1 MQQPEPV
8 RRFEMPRVKRVLE
21 GRGAVEA
28 LAAEI
33 DRRDEQHVV
42 LLSGPTAAQLPE
54 FGQLRESLG
63 HRFAL
68 ARTDVRPH
76 NPSESVAQLVEGA
89 REAGAD
95 LIVAVGGGSATDA
108 AKLVSYALAEEVSG
122 PGELVESLDRE
133 EPSGARPVPV
143 AAVPTT
149 LSAAE
154 WNGLAG
160 LTVERE
166 RTKRRLNRPGL
177 APTMVALDPDIARHT
192 PRPLWTSTGARA
204 VDHAVEA
211 LYAADAHPFGE
222 GLAVRAL
229 GMLAENLPR
238 SARDAEDVE
247 ATLACQRAAEMAALA
262 LLTATSGLSH
272 AIGHQLGAAGVPHGA
287 TSCVMLP
294 HVMRLFADSVPD
306 RMGVIAGALGGS
318 GSAVAQIE
326 QLFDELGVP
335 RRLGEFGLA
344 DEHLDAVAAA
354 TMTAGSALA
363 AAPLPVRQED
373 VHRLLREAL

>member
-1 MQQPEPV
+1 MQEREPV

-28 LAAEI
+28 LVAEI

-42 LLSGPTAAQLPE
+42 LLSGPSAAELPE
-54 FGQLRESLG
+54 FDQLRESLD

-76 NPSESVAQLVEGA
+76 NPSEGVAQLVEGA

-108 AKLVSYALAEEVSG
+108 AKLVSHALAEEVSG
-122 PGELVESLDRE
+122 AEDLAESLDRAE
-133 EPSGARPVPV
+133 LTGTRPVPV

-166 RTKRRLNRPGL
+166 QTKHRLDRPGL
-177 APTMVALDPDIARHT
+177 APAMIALDPDIARHT
-192 PRPLWTSTGARA
+192 PRPLWTTTGARA

-211 LYAADAHPFGE
+211 LYSADAHPFSSA
-222 GLAVRAL
+222 LAVSAL
-229 GMLAENLPR
+229 GALAENLPR
-238 SARDAEDVE
+238 SARDADDAE
-247 ATLACQRAAEMAALA
+247 ATLACQRASEMAALA
-262 LLTATSGLSH
+262 LLNVTSGLSH
-272 AIGHQLGAAGVPHGA
+272 AVGHQLGAAGVPHGA

-294 HVMRLFADSVPD
+294 HVMRLFADSAPGP
-306 RMGVIAGALGGS
+306 MAAIAGALGGS

-326 QLFDELGVP
+326 RLFDELEVP
-335 RRLGEFGLA
+335 RQLGEFGIT
-344 DEHLDAVAAA
+344 DQHLDAIAAA
-354 TMTAGSALA
+354 TMTERPALA
-363 AAPLPVRQED
+363 AAPVAVRQDD
-373 VHRLLREAL
+373 VHRLLRDAL